1 MTRNLTSL
9 KTLTLEG
16 NQLTRNFLDDAA
28 VSPSAFAALE
38 SVGELRLDGNRL
50 RSVPRDLPTSVQ
62 VLGVSNN
69 LIEEVTKE
77 TLSAS
82 LESLDLSHN
91 HLALI
96 PAGLPR
102 SLQNLSI
109 LHNALS
115 HIPAFSFRHLR
126 PGLRSLRLSHNA
138 LGDAGVSHVAFVGT
152 YRSLTELHLDHNGLT
167 AVPRI
172 VRQFKKLQDL
182 RLDGN
187 HIRTVK
193 KWALCPPR
201 NAGSS
206 LSSLRLE
213 NNLLENNLRLPA
225 GAFSCLP
232 DPRGLVL
239 LPQRS
244 RAEGDILRRLKM
256 KAEGGEE
263 GGRGGA
269 GVEEKE
275 EEEEEEEIRKG
286 KTSRRR

>member
-1 MTRNLTSL
+1 
-9 KTLTLEG
+9 
-16 NQLTRNFLDDAA
+16 
-28 VSPSAFAALE
+28 
-38 SVGELRLDGNRL
+38 
-50 RSVPRDLPTSVQ
+50 
-62 VLGVSNN
+62 
-69 LIEEVTKE
+69 
-77 TLSAS
+77 S

-172 VRQFKKLQDL
+172 VRQFKNLQDL

-187 HIRTVK
+187 HIRSS
-193 KWALCPPR
+193 LCPGSLCVHSAAR
-201 NAGSS
+201 AGSS
-206 LSSLRLE
+206 RGEGSAIS
-213 NNLLENNLRLPA
+213 
-225 GAFSCLP
+225 AFSFRTFSRPGLRSLP
-232 DPRGLVL
+232 FCPTNVAGRRGRVASWSFVGTVTA
-239 LPQRS
+239 R
-244 RAEGDILRRLKM
+244 
-256 KAEGGEE
+256 
-263 GGRGGA
+263 
-269 GVEEKE
+269 
-275 EEEEEEEIRKG
+275 
-286 KTSRRR
+286 